1 MGLSAIVE
9 PGCALLLEA
18 LQSGVVAEELPVVG
32 VVALQ
37 SRVRERACQ

>member
-18 LQSGVVAEELPVVG
+18 LQSGVVAEELPVG
-32 VVALQ
+32 RGRCFA
-37 SRVRERACQ
+37 E